1 MASQLRSREF
11 RDISLSFEPHPVTKD
26 IPVLRDTACIR
37 KSVSNIVQTIR
48 GERFFDSLFGS
59 NVRRSLFDFVDFA
72 TASVIERE
80 ITEAIL
86 GNKKNLK
93 EIINIVHKEIKKK
106 MKLFLNKNKNK
117 KIVILDVPLLLEN
130 KLNSKKD
137 KFLWD

>member
-26 IPVLRDTACIR
+26 IPILRDTACIR

-80 ITEAIL
+80 IKESIL
-86 GNKKNLK
+86 NFEPRITNLRVRVDARPNDNQF
-93 EIINIVHKEIKKK
+93 EVNVSFSLIGESAPTQDYT
-106 MKLFLNKNKNK
+106 F
-117 KIVILDVPLLLEN
+117 LLEATR
-130 KLNSKKD
+130 
-137 KFLWD
+137 

>member
-1 MASQLRSREF
+1 MPDQLVSRGF

-26 IPVLRDTACIR
+26 LVILRDTACIR

-86 GNKKNLK
+86 NFEPRISDLRVRVDASPDDNQFEVNVSFSLIG
-93 EIINIVHKEIKKK
+93 ESAPTQDYT
-106 MKLFLNKNKNK
+106 F
-117 KIVILDVPLLLEN
+117 LLEATR
-130 KLNSKKD
+130 
-137 KFLWD
+137 

>member
-1 MASQLRSREF
+1 MPAYDTQERRSRGF

-26 IPVLRDTACIR
+26 IPILRDTACIR

-86 GNKKNLK
+86 NFEPRISDLRVTVDASPDDNQFEVNVSFSLIG
-93 EIINIVHKEIKKK
+93 ESAPTQDYT
-106 MKLFLNKNKNK
+106 F
-117 KIVILDVPLLLEN
+117 LLEATR
-130 KLNSKKD
+130 
-137 KFLWD
+137 

>member
-11 RDISLSFEPHPVTKD
+11 RDISLSFEPQPVTKD

-37 KSVSNIVQTIR
+37 RSVSNSVQTIR

-86 GNKKNLK
+86 NFEPRISNL
-93 EIINIVHKEIKKK
+93 IVKVDANPDDNQFEVNVNFSLIGESAPTQDYT
-106 MKLFLNKNKNK
+106 F
-117 KIVILDVPLLLEN
+117 LLEATR
-130 KLNSKKD
+130 
-137 KFLWD
+137 

>member
-11 RDISLSFEPHPVTKD
+11 RDISLSFEPHPVTRD
-26 IPVLRDTACIR
+26 IPILRDTACIR

-59 NVRRSLFDFVDFA
+59 NVRRCLFDFVDFA

-86 GNKKNLK
+86 NFEPRISDLRVTVDASPDDNQFEVNVSFSLIG
-93 EIINIVHKEIKKK
+93 ESAPTQDYT
-106 MKLFLNKNKNK
+106 F
-117 KIVILDVPLLLEN
+117 LLEATR
-130 KLNSKKD
+130 
-137 KFLWD
+137 

>member
-26 IPVLRDTACIR
+26 IPILRDTACIR

-86 GNKKNLK
+86 SPAIDLI
-93 EIINIVHKEIKKK
+93 EEAASLYATIF
-106 MKLFLNKNKNK
+106 LFSSL
-117 KIVILDVPLLLEN
+117 
-130 KLNSKKD
+130 
-137 KFLWD
+137 

>member
-1 MASQLRSREF
+1 MASYDSQQLRSRGF

-26 IPVLRDTACIR
+26 ITILRDTACIR
-37 KSVSNIVQTIR
+37 ASVSNIVQTIR

-86 GNKKNLK
+86 NFEPRISDLRVTVDASPDDNQFEVNVSFSLIG
-93 EIINIVHKEIKKK
+93 ESAPTQDYT
-106 MKLFLNKNKNK
+106 F
-117 KIVILDVPLLLEN
+117 LLEATR
-130 KLNSKKD
+130 
-137 KFLWD
+137 

>member
-1 MASQLRSREF
+1 MPAYDSQERRSRGV

-26 IPVLRDTACIR
+26 ITILRDTACIR
-37 KSVSNIVQTIR
+37 TSVSNIVQTIR

-86 GNKKNLK
+86 NFEPRISDLRVTVDASPDDNQFEVNVSFSLIG
-93 EIINIVHKEIKKK
+93 ESAPTQDYT
-106 MKLFLNKNKNK
+106 F
-117 KIVILDVPLLLEN
+117 LLEATR
-130 KLNSKKD
+130 
-137 KFLWD
+137 

>member
-26 IPVLRDTACIR
+26 IPMLRNTACIR

-48 GERFFDSLFGS
+48 GERFFDSLFGA

-86 GNKKNLK
+86 NFEPRISDLRVRVDADPDENQFEVNVNFSLVG
-93 EIINIVHKEIKKK
+93 ESAPTQDYT
-106 MKLFLNKNKNK
+106 F
-117 KIVILDVPLLLEN
+117 LLEATR
-130 KLNSKKD
+130 
-137 KFLWD
+137 

>member
-1 MASQLRSREF
+1 MASYDSQQLRSRGF

-26 IPVLRDTACIR
+26 ITILRDTACIR

-86 GNKKNLK
+86 NFEPRISDLRVRVDADPDANQFEVNVDFSLIG
-93 EIINIVHKEIKKK
+93 ESAPTQDYT
-106 MKLFLNKNKNK
+106 F
-117 KIVILDVPLLLEN
+117 LLEATR
-130 KLNSKKD
+130 
-137 KFLWD
+137 

>member
-26 IPVLRDTACIR
+26 IPILRDTACIR

-59 NVRRSLFDFVDFA
+59 NVRRSLFDLVDFA

-86 GNKKNLK
+86 NFEPRISDLRVRVDADPDANQFEVNVDFSLIG
-93 EIINIVHKEIKKK
+93 ESAPTQDYT
-106 MKLFLNKNKNK
+106 F
-117 KIVILDVPLLLEN
+117 LLEATR
-130 KLNSKKD
+130 
-137 KFLWD
+137 

>member
-26 IPVLRDTACIR
+26 IPLLRNTACIR

-86 GNKKNLK
+86 NFEPRISNLIVKVDAIQMIINLK
-93 EIINIVHKEIKKK
+93 
-106 MKLFLNKNKNK
+106 
-117 KIVILDVPLLLEN
+117 
-130 KLNSKKD
+130 
-137 KFLWD
+137 

>member
-1 MASQLRSREF
+1 MASYDSQQLRSRGF

-26 IPVLRDTACIR
+26 IPMLRNTACIR

-59 NVRRSLFDFVDFA
+59 NVRKSLFDFVDFA

-86 GNKKNLK
+86 NFEPRVDDLRVKVDADPDENQFEVNVTFSLVG
-93 EIINIVHKEIKKK
+93 ESAPTQDYT
-106 MKLFLNKNKNK
+106 F
-117 KIVILDVPLLLEN
+117 LLEATR
-130 KLNSKKD
+130 
-137 KFLWD
+137 

>member
-1 MASQLRSREF
+1 MPTYDSRQLRSREF

-26 IPVLRDTACIR
+26 IPMLRNTACIR

-59 NVRRSLFDFVDFA
+59 NVRKSLFDFVDFA

-86 GNKKNLK
+86 NFEPRVDDL
-93 EIINIVHKEIKKK
+93 IVK
-106 MKLFLNKNKNK
+106 
-117 KIVILDVPLLLEN
+117 VDAYPSEN
-130 KLNSKKD
+130 Q
-137 KFLWD
+137 F

>member
-26 IPVLRDTACIR
+26 IPMLRNTACIR

-59 NVRRSLFDFVDFA
+59 NDRRSLFDFVDFA

-86 GNKKNLK
+86 NFEPRISDLRVRVDADPDENQFEVNVNFSLVG
-93 EIINIVHKEIKKK
+93 ESAPTQDYT
-106 MKLFLNKNKNK
+106 F
-117 KIVILDVPLLLEN
+117 LLEATR
-130 KLNSKKD
+130 
-137 KFLWD
+137 

>member
-26 IPVLRDTACIR
+26 IPILRDTACIR

-48 GERFFDSLFGS
+48 GERFFDSLFVS
-59 NVRRSLFDFVDFA
+59 NVRRYLFDFVDFA

-86 GNKKNLK
+86 NFEPRISDLRVTVDASPDDNQFEVNVSFSLIG
-93 EIINIVHKEIKKK
+93 ESAPTQDYT
-106 MKLFLNKNKNK
+106 F
-117 KIVILDVPLLLEN
+117 LLEATR
-130 KLNSKKD
+130 
-137 KFLWD
+137 

>member
-1 MASQLRSREF
+1 MASYDSQQLRSRGF

-26 IPVLRDTACIR
+26 ITILRDTACIR
-37 KSVSNIVQTIR
+37 TSVNNIVQTIR

-86 GNKKNLK
+86 NFEPRISDLRVTVDASPDDNQFEVNVSFSLIG
-93 EIINIVHKEIKKK
+93 ESAPTQDYT
-106 MKLFLNKNKNK
+106 F
-117 KIVILDVPLLLEN
+117 LLEATR
-130 KLNSKKD
+130 
-137 KFLWD
+137 